1 MKVPLL
7 DLKKQ
12 YHSIKEEILTVAEE
26 IFESQYFILGPRVEA
41 LEKDIAGYCS
51 SKHALGVSS
60 GTDALLI
67 SLMAADIAS
76 QHTVITTPYTFFATA
91 GSIFRT
97 GARPIFVDIDPD
109 TYNISP
115 EGLENVIASMTDNE
129 LARLKAVIPVHL
141 YGQCADMD
149 PILKIAEEYH
159 LVVIEDA
166 AQAIGAE
173 YRGRRAGSMG
183 DLGCFSFFPSKNLG
197 AFGDGGM
204 VTTDSDELYDKL
216 RILRVHGSHPKYY
229 HQLAGG
235 NFRLDAFQA
244 AVVSVKLKY
253 LDTWTKARQENA
265 RKYRELFADAGIDDV
280 IKLPVEK
287 EDRHIYNQFVICVK
301 DKRDDL
307 RLFLNE
313 AGVGTEI
320 YYPIP
325 MHLQECFLDLNYKKG
340 DFPVAEHAALHT
352 LALPVYP
359 ELSDDQLTYVVEKI
373 AAFYKL
379 KG

>member
-26 IFESQYFILGPRVEA
+26 IFESQYFILGPKVEA

-51 SKHALGVSS
+51 SRHALGVSS

-97 GARPIFVDIDPD
+97 GATPIFADIDLD
-109 TYNISP
+109 TYNMSP
-115 EGLENVIASMTDNE
+115 EGLESVITSMTDNE

-149 PILKIAEEYH
+149 PILKIAKEYH

-173 YRGRRAGSMG
+173 YRGQRAGSMG

-204 VTTDSDELYDKL
+204 VTTDSNELYDKL

-244 AVVSVKLKY
+244 AVVSVKLKH

-265 RKYRELFADAGIDDV
+265 RKYRKLFADAGIDDV

-287 EDRHIYNQFVICVK
+287 EDRHIYNQFVICVT
-301 DKRDDL
+301 DKRDEL

-313 AGVGTEI
+313 MGVGTEI

-325 MHLQECFLDLNYKKG
+325 MHLQECFLGLNYKKG
-340 DFPVAEHAALHT
+340 DFPVAEYAALHT
-352 LALPVYP
+352 LALPIYP
-359 ELSDDQLTYVVEKI
+359 ELSDDQLAYVVEKI
-373 AAFYKL
+373 SAFYKL